1 MCARPRK
8 KLLLS
13 AIISHIEAP
22 REWPFHHDFAPSHS
36 LAKSEAQQ
44 KYYEIAF
51 QLLVNSIY
59 SFQLLDFERACRK
72 QKARASLAGLNNK
85 EIRHGFLS

>member
-1 MCARPRK
+1 VPDHGK

-22 REWPFHHDFAPSHS
+22 REWPFHHDFASSHP
-36 LAKSEAQQ
+36 LAESEAQQ

-51 QLLVNSIY
+51 QLLGNSIY
-59 SFQLLDFERACRK
+59 SFHRLDFERACRK
-72 QKARASLAGLNNK
+72 HAPGLNNK
-85 EIRHGFLS
+85 EIRHAFLSNERRR